1 MRVQHEHSAHS
12 DKCIGVRE
20 FCRQSSPP
28 PTLSSIEMADRSPRN
43 VLRPTS
49 IQSTIYKSTWVWR
62 YKLNVGGEK
71 GNIKAKNLAVGP
83 GNASTSESNSTRWQS
98 RSQELQPPRR
108 FSYEHT
114 RCMSS
119 GVEFMDL
126 TRTIGSRRTES
137 CRRATPRR
145 RAKQATGEFS
155 AEGTIP
161 IARTNSNVQ
170 YVASRVRRGV
180 ESSSFVRSTLLM

>member
-12 DKCIGVRE
+12 DKCIDVRE

-83 GNASTSESNSTRWQS
+83 GNASTSESNSDALAKQ
-98 RSQELQPPRR
+98 
-108 FSYEHT
+108 
-114 RCMSS
+114 
-119 GVEFMDL
+119 V
-126 TRTIGSRRTES
+126 TRTPTAEEIQL
-137 CRRATPRR
+137 RAYEMYVERGRIHGFDTDDWL
-145 RAKQATGEFS
+145 QAERELS
-155 AEGTIP
+155 ACNT
-161 IARTNSNVQ
+161 
-170 YVASRVRRGV
+170 
-180 ESSSFVRSTLLM
+180 